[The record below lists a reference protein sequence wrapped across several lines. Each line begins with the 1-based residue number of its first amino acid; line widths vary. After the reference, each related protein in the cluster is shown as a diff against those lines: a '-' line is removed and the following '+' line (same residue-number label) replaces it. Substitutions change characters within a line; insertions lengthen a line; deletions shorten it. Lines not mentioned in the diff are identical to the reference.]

1 MIRIID
7 DTHFELIRYN
17 LIRKGNFPGP
27 FYFRITGGLER
38 HG

>member
-17 LIRKGNFPGP
+17 LTRKGNF
-27 FYFRITGGLER
+27 TGGLAVRFAEGSQR